1 MDVSRSSGHF
11 EAWGMFSKT
20 AKPKM
25 QSAAWRISMWAAL
38 AFACGTMAVFVFLH
52 QFVAGDIARRTDAW
66 LTGEAGVLRDV
77 AARTPKEWLSRRV
90 VGEVAELASREVPY
104 RKRSG
109 KTLNDS
115 VFFIQT
121 AADNSVTLWVG
132 AGDAAVH
139 LRAIQKSRI
148 AADAPTDIEIA
159 GFDTPFRV
167 VSVSTGSMGN
177 IYLGV
182 SERDQLRVLGRLRL
196 RFALLWLLIVCIG
209 YAIVFLTTRRLLR
222 DVREITE
229 AASRIGEADLSRR
242 VPAPRRKDEVGHLA
256 FTLNRM
262 LDRIESS
269 VHQLHTITGSLAHD
283 LRSPLT
289 AVRAKLEMALT
300 ARSKDEE
307 SESVVSAI
315 EDMDRLTEFLD
326 RSLDVAEAKAN
337 ALKLHRV
344 AIDLDDLLRVMIDLY
359 EPSLSEK
366 GLCVQLCSA
375 GRLEVWADTALL
387 HRMVANLFDNELRHL
402 PASCSVTI
410 SLREAEGNAL
420 LTVEDNGPGFVPE
433 VSAHL
438 FERRVKGPNSNG
450 HGLGLAFVD
459 AVVRAHGGTVE
470 ATNRHVGGALIA
482 ITLPLN
488 VKAGGAVSTESA
500 LASH

>member
-1 MDVSRSSGHF
+1 MDVDRSSGRF
-11 EAWGMFSKT
+11 EVSAMFSKT

-25 QSAAWRISMWAAL
+25 RSAAWRISMWAAL
-38 AFACGTMAVFVFLH
+38 AFACGTMVVFVFLH
-52 QFVAGDIARRTDAW
+52 QFVAGDIQRRTDAW

-90 VGEVAELASREVPY
+90 VAEVAELASREVPY
-104 RKRSG
+104 RKPSG

-115 VFFIQT
+115 VFFMQT

-132 AGDAAVH
+132 AGDPAAH
-139 LRAIQKSRI
+139 LRAIQHSRI
-148 AADAPTDIEIA
+148 AADTPTDIEIA

-167 VSVSTGSMGN
+167 VCVVTGTKGN

-300 ARSKDEE
+300 ARAKDEE

-366 GLCVQLCSA
+366 GLGVQLSSA

-402 PASCSVTI
+402 PASCTVTI
-410 SLREAEGNAL
+410 SLREAEDNAL
-420 LTVEDNGPGFVPE
+420 LTVEDNGPGFAPE
-433 VSAHL
+433 VRAHL
-438 FERRVKGPNSNG
+438 FERRVKGPDSNG

-459 AVVRAHGGTVE
+459 AVVRAHGGTIE
-470 ATNRHVGGALIA
+470 ASNRHIEGARIA

-488 VKAGGAVSTESA
+488 VKSGGAVSTESA